1 MDRKN
6 FAAKVKC
13 YQEIVVSSSIFAM
26 VVTRKF
32 VWSILILVFTMT
44 ACGNRCKRLEGP
56 RQEYFSPV
64 GRATKFILSTPAE
77 MTIVKD
83 TLASSLLE
91 VIAQPEVFDE
101 LNIETSETTCEVS
114 MNACFKDQETTLLS
128 TRMKEIRSIEF
139 TSAGEIR
146 SGDLIEQDTI
156 FIENSG
162 LGDIDLL
169 LLSENVKANSTSSG
183 NIILAG
189 ETTNLTTTS
198 SGSGEL
204 SAFNLFSDTVRI
216 GNIGSGVIEVYAN
229 KYLEVHFLK
238 PTTVRY
244 RGNPS
249 KINIE
254 GEGNLVDANL

>member
-1 MDRKN
+1 
-6 FAAKVKC
+6 
-13 YQEIVVSSSIFAM
+13 
-26 VVTRKF
+26 
-32 VWSILILVFTMT
+32 
-44 ACGNRCKRLEGP
+44 
-56 RQEYFSPV
+56 
-64 GRATKFILSTPAE
+64 
-77 MTIVKD
+77 
-83 TLASSLLE
+83 
-91 VIAQPEVFDE
+91 
-101 LNIETSETTCEVS
+101 
-114 MNACFKDQETTLLS
+114 
-128 TRMKEIRSIEF
+128 MKEIRSIEF